1 MLPDLQNAA
10 KDSLLDTIETLMELN
25 PAMRRSCLE
34 IAYSSGRFD
43 GLVQMARVGEPSE
56 EQYSGTLIPDLWSL
70 VEKKD
75 KVDA

>member
-1 MLPDLQNAA
+1 MQSTLQNAA

-43 GLVQMARVGEPSE
+43 GLVQMARVGEPNNE
-56 EQYSGTLIPDLWSL
+56 TYSGTMIADLYEL
-70 VEKKD
+70 VEGKTKA
-75 KVDA
+75 DA